1 MCLSTF
7 HSLYVLLIAMIL
19 VRILLSKSNFATLV
33 TVSLTSFLSF
43 AFFESSWTLFPL
55 ALYLLKDHILLLFTW
70 LKTPFFKLENSFLF
84 GNKEQEKETVLAI
97 KRNEEA
103 LPRSSDNQIVSR
115 GQSPSLSSDNLFAPL
130 ESLQE
135 YRYVQWFSS
144 GLCAFTLLTTSQIA
158 WVIVRK
164 LDYTQ
169 DLVNKMIAKG
179 VPKSLLFWIRHPNP
193 GPVGGRPLFNLMVGV
208 LLGNLIVLY
217 LLIKMIHLL
226 P

>member
-55 ALYLLKDHILLLFTW
+55 AWYWLKDHILLLFTW

-97 KRNEEA
+97 KRNEKA
-103 LPRSSDNQIVSR
+103 PPRSSDNQIVSR
-115 GQSPSLSSDNLFAPL
+115 GQSPSLSSDNLFSPL
-130 ESLQE
+130 ENLQE
-135 YRYVQWFSS
+135 YRYVQWCSS
-144 GLCAFTLLTTSQIA
+144 GLCAFTLLTASQIA
-158 WVIVRK
+158 
-164 LDYTQ
+164 
-169 DLVNKMIAKG
+169 
-179 VPKSLLFWIRHPNP
+179 
-193 GPVGGRPLFNLMVGV
+193 
-208 LLGNLIVLY
+208 
-217 LLIKMIHLL
+217 
-226 P
+226 